1 MQLKEL
7 ENILPQ
13 KIFEDVKETAKG
25 MGEKEKEKFFAKVL
39 EVYNKS
45 KFESGEAIGI
55 LAAQS
60 VSEPAT
66 QMSLPAKEKI
76 LVKRGEVL
84 RPVEIGKF
92 VDEIISKHGFIKE
105 NAHEICDIPM
115 SENIFVY
122 SLDQDEKL
130 KPKRIKSAVR
140 HRAPKKLLEIKT
152 ASGRKII
159 ATDHHSFV
167 VRQNNH
173 IIPISGKMLKV
184 GDRIPAIKFLPERC
198 AAHVNIREIM
208 PNTNLVEANGMVY
221 PYIAHSK
228 GLPNSLP
235 LDSVLGFFVGAY
247 LSEGN
252 TTKHFVNISN
262 TDESFNDNIRN
273 FAQQFKFTINEYDNF
288 RGFSRGHDLRVN
300 STLLS
305 RILKETCGSGSR
317 EKKVPEFAFS
327 AKEEFVSSLLKAYFD
342 GDGNISLDRKG
353 IRSSSESK
361 ELTTGIAL
369 LLARFGI
376 FASKSDD
383 GRVLWIPY
391 KYAEIFLEKIGTTSK
406 ERKPML
412 EKLSRR
418 HKATMKTAEQTDM
431 ISGMGSLLMDISKKL
446 KLPTRYVNNYT
457 KRQRIG
463 RETLKKLAGK
473 FAVVA
478 RGKKIDISKEM
489 EIIQRATESDVVWDE
504 IEKISC
510 IDYEEEFVYDI
521 SVEGL
526 ETFTTFD
533 GIITH
538 NTMRTYHAAGA
549 AAVQV
554 TLGLPRLVEIFDA
567 RKAPSTPVMTI
578 HLQKA
583 YNTKE
588 KAAKLASEIREVLLE
603 DISTTGT
610 IDLLNQ
616 QIEISLD
623 AKSMRDAG
631 VRESMIMDAVKEE
644 FKGLGIQ
651 HRGDKIFVKPKSEL
665 TVKEMQKLKSKVL
678 DCHIKGVKSI
688 SNAVV
693 TQKEDEWI
701 ITTVGSNLAKILDV
715 PGIDSGRTTTNNIHE
730 AERVLGIEA
739 ARATIINEA
748 MNTLKE
754 QGLDVDVRHV
764 MLTAD
769 VMTVDGTIKAIGRY
783 GVAGLKG
790 SVLARANFEETIKHL
805 TKAAATAEVDNLD
818 SIVENVMIN
827 QVVPVGTGMFEL
839 TFKMP
844 SKKKPE

>member
-1 MQLKEL
+1 MILKEL
-7 ENILPQ
+7 ENILPP
-13 KIFEDVKETAKG
+13 KIFEETKETAKG
-25 MGEKEKEKFFAKVL
+25 MGEKDKEKFFAKVL

-55 LAAQS
+55 IAAQS

-66 QMSLPAKEKI
+66 QMSLPFEEKI
-76 LVKRGEVL
+76 LIKSGDKLE
-84 RPVEIGKF
+84 PIEIGKF
-92 VDEIISKHGFIKE
+92 VDTTFEKFKSVEENGSEIV
-105 NAHEICDIPM
+105 DIPEN
-115 SENIFVY
+115 ENIFVY
-122 SLDQDEKL
+122 SLDQNEKL
-130 KPKRIKSAVR
+130 QLKRIKAAIR
-140 HRAPKKLLEIKT
+140 HKAPKKLLQIKT
-152 ASGRKII
+152 ASGRRIV

-167 VRQNNH
+167 IRKENK
-173 IIPISGKMLKV
+173 IIPVSGKSLKA
-184 GDRIPAIKFLPERC
+184 GDRIPAVKFLPEHC
-198 AAHVNIREIM
+198 AAHLQISAVL
-208 PNTNLVEANGMVY
+208 PSVVKNGEKVF
-221 PYIAHSK
+221 PYVAHSK
-228 GLPNSLP
+228 SLPDMLP
-235 LDSVLGFFVGAY
+235 LDSGFGFFVGAY

-252 TTKHFVNISN
+252 ATKSFTNISN
-262 TDESFNDNIRN
+262 TEENFNNEIRSFAGRFN
-273 FAQQFKFTINEYDNF
+273 FTINEYDNT
-288 RGFSRGHDLRVN
+288 RGFSLGHDVRVN
-300 STLLS
+300 SSLLS
-305 RILKETCGSGSR
+305 KLMKETCGSGSR
-317 EKKVPEFAFS
+317 EKKIPAFAYS
-327 AKEEFVSSLLKAYFD
+327 AREEFVSALLRGYFD
-342 GDGNISLDRKG
+342 GDGSITVERKG
-353 IRSSSESK
+353 IRAGSESK
-361 ELTTGIAL
+361 ELLDGIAL

-376 FASKSDD
+376 FASKSND
-383 GRVLWIPY
+383 GRALWISQ
-391 KYAEIFLEKIGTTSK
+391 KHAAAFLEKIGTTSK
-406 ERKPML
+406 ERKEML
-412 EKLSRR
+412 EKIIQKYS
-418 HKATMKTAEQTDM
+418 KAKITAEQTDM
-431 ISGMGSLLMDISKKL
+431 IPGIGNILLELSRKL

-457 KRQRIG
+457 KRQRVG
-463 RETLKKLAGK
+463 RETLKKLAEK
-473 FAVVA
+473 FERVAKEKKVSIEKDLEILRRAV
-478 RGKKIDISKEM
+478 D
-489 EIIQRATESDVVWDE
+489 SDVVWDK
-504 IEKISC
+504 IENVSYV
-510 IDYEEEFVYDI
+510 DYQHEYVYDI
-521 SVEGL
+521 SVDGL
-526 ETFTTFD
+526 ETFTTFS
-533 GIITH
+533 GLITH

-616 QIEISLD
+616 QIEINID
-623 AKSMRDAG
+623 TKSMRDAG

-644 FKGLGIQ
+644 FKGLSIQ

-693 TQKEDEWI
+693 TQKDDEWI
-701 ITTVGSNLAKILDV
+701 ITTVGSNLAKVLDV
-715 PGIDSGRTTTNNIHE
+715 QGIDSGRTTTNNIHE
-730 AERVLGIEA
+730 VERVLGIEA

-805 TKAAATAEVDNLD
+805 TKAAATSEIDNLD

-827 QVVPVGTGMFEL
+827 QVVPVGTGMFDL

-844 SKKKPE
+844 GKKKSE